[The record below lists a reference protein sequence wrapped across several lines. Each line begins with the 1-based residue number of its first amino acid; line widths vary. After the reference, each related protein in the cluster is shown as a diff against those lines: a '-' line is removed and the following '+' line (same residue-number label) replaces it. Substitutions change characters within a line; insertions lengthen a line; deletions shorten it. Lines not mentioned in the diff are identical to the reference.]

1 MSRMVIAIVCVTAL
15 LGGCSANLRQVST
28 RVDSVR
34 VDELTDQGVRVLVT
48 LVAENPNNIPLPIVK
63 AKYKVTLAGISG
75 GVSGGKPGGR
85 SGGWG
90 EFTFTDLPK
99 ATLPAHGTQTITL
112 PAAFALNGG
121 NAAGVS
127 YKVAGQLT
135 YEPPGEIRKLL
146 TEYNVP
152 LPSASFK
159 DEGRLP

>member
-75 GVSGGKPGGR
+75 GG
-85 SGGWG
+85 G

-121 NAAGVS
+121 NAVGVS